1 MFGKKKDDKGI
12 IQVINYEGGNETL
25 IYKHPKT
32 DFNLGSQLVVHES
45 QEAIFFRDGQ
55 ALDTF
60 GPGRHTLETANIP
73 LLKNLVRLVAGG
85 DNVFTAAV
93 YFVNLTTELGVKWGT
108 DTKIRMFDPISGLT
122 LELGACGTF
131 NIKVVDGRKLLIKV
145 VGTASGFNQEEIFGS
160 VGITTD
166 SAIGK
171 FKGMIVSKIKSNLA
185 KAIREND
192 INILEVDE
200 HIDDL
205 SEILRGQINAVLD
218 EYGLFLPEFFITT
231 IMTPDDDPNFM
242 RLKQQHADRYLKVQ
256 EQRIREAEARAAKG
270 AVEAEAEVKI
280 AEKRGEALAEG
291 EAIKIMG
298 AAEAEAYKAKAA
310 AEAEEMRMKG
320 YTYQQETARQ
330 VGVAAASNEG
340 GGGGG
345 SIVTDVVK
353 AGVGLGVGVAVAG
366 QVVDSVKPAVQG
378 MVGAVNQPAPE
389 QAPAQPVDAG
399 WTCSAC
405 GHAGN
410 RGKFCE
416 ECGIA
421 RPEETWTCP
430 ECGTSGLKG
439 KFCPNCGHRR

>member
-1 MFGKKKDDKGI
+1 MFGKSKENKGI

-45 QEAIFFRDGQ
+45 QEAVFFRDGQ

-60 GPGRHTLETANIP
+60 GPGRHTLETANLPI
-73 LLKNLVRLVAGG
+73 LRNIVKAVAGG
-85 DNVFTAAV
+85 ENVFTAAV
-93 YFVNLTTELGVKWGT
+93 YFINLTTELGVKWGT
-108 DTKIRMFDPISGLT
+108 DTKIRMFDPISGLH

-145 VGTASGFNQEEIFGS
+145 VGTSSGFNQEEIFGS
-160 VGITTD
+160 VGYSTEGCV
-166 SAIGK
+166 GK
-171 FKGMIVSKIKSNLA
+171 FKGMIVSKIKANLP

-200 HIDDL
+200 HIDEL
-205 SEILRGQINAVLD
+205 SEILRGEINEVLD
-218 EYGLFLPEFFITT
+218 EYGLVLPEFFITT
-231 IMTPDDDPNFM
+231 IMTPDDDPNFA

-256 EQRIREAEARAAKG
+256 EQRIRQAELEAAQGAAQAEAQ
-270 AVEAEAEVKI
+270 
-280 AEKRGEALAEG
+280 
-291 EAIKIMG
+291 IKVIQASG
-298 AAEAEAYKAKAA
+298 EAEAYKVKAA

-340 GGGGG
+340 GGGA
-345 SIVTDVVK
+345 SIASEVVR

-366 QVVDSVKPAVQG
+366 QVVESVKPVVAGVAG
-378 MVGAVNQPAPE
+378 GA
-389 QAPAQPVDAG
+389 APAQQSAPVDPG
-399 WTCSAC
+399 WTCPSC

-410 RGKFCE
+410 KGKFCE
-416 ECGIA
+416 ECGS
-421 RPEETWTCP
+421 PKPQESWTCP
-430 ECGTSGLKG
+430 ECGTTGLKG
-439 KFCPNCGHRR
+439 KFCPNCGHRRGE